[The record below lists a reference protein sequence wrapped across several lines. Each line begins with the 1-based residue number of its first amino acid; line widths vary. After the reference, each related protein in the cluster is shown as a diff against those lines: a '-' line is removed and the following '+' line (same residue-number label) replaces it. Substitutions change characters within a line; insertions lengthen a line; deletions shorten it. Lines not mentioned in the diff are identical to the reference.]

1 MPPISGQ
8 SLLVIGGSSGI
19 GAAVARLAAEQGVR
33 VSIASSN
40 PTRVANAV
48 AKIKAQASTPD
59 THIRG
64 FTIDLSLPDVEHRL
78 ERLLAETTADSRL
91 DHIVVTA
98 GRAAMLPIAR
108 TDREYM
114 LGQAQL
120 TLVVPALLAKLAPR
134 FLKPSYTSSL
144 VFCGGRLDLAPL
156 RVNVVHPGATET
168 EIWGP
173 TPEQRRATREF
184 FASTALLGKVG
195 TPEEVAE
202 ASPGSLRI
210 LKVASEHPDVA
221 TFLESRLAPDMYPL
235 LLQVRIATRHPVRL
249 AEALTAGETW
259 PELITRVKKTLEILA
274 QVGPEEAEIPAAE
287 FTMAT
292 GMPETLF
299 HVYITYAILRSKGVD
314 LGKKDVLIPFLPE
327 CVLNEL
333 PERRL
338 FE

>member
-8 SLLVIGGSSGI
+8 SLLIIGGSSGI

-40 PTRVANAV
+40 PTRVARAV
-48 AKIKAQASTPD
+48 TKIKSQASIPD
-59 THIRG
+59 THIQG
-64 FTIDLSLPDVEHRL
+64 FTIDLSRPDVEQRL
-78 ERLLAETTADSRL
+78 ETLLAETTVDSPL

-98 GRAAMLPIAR
+98 GRAAMLPI
-108 TDREYM
+108 TSTSREYM

-144 VFCGGRLDLAPL
+144 VFCGGRLGEKPMRGWPAAAAYAAGLDGLTRALALDLAPL

-173 TPEQRRATREF
+173 TPEQRRGTREF

-202 ASPGSLRI
+202 AFVYLLRDSNITGTSLH
-210 LKVASEHPDVA
+210 S
-221 TFLESRLAPDMYPL
+221 S
-235 LLQVRIATRHPVRL
+235 
-249 AEALTAGETW
+249 G
-259 PELITRVKKTLEILA
+259 
-274 QVGPEEAEIPAAE
+274 
-287 FTMAT
+287 
-292 GMPETLF
+292 
-299 HVYITYAILRSKGVD
+299 GV
-314 LGKKDVLIPFLPE
+314 LVQ
-327 CVLNEL
+327 
-333 PERRL
+333 
-338 FE
+338 

>member
-48 AKIKAQASTPD
+48 TKIQSQASIPD

-64 FTIDLSLPDVEHRL
+64 FTIDLSLPDVEQRL
-78 ERLLAETTADSRL
+78 ERLLTETTADSRL

-98 GRAAMLPIAR
+98 GRAAMLPITR

-120 TLVVPALLAKLAPR
+120 ALVVPALLAKLAPR

-144 VFCGGRLDLAPL
+144 VFCGGRLGEKPIKGWPAAAAYAAGLDGLTRALALDLAPL

-173 TPEQRRATREF
+173 TPEQRRGTREF

-202 ASPGSLRI
+202 AFVYLLKDSNITGTSLH
-210 LKVASEHPDVA
+210 S
-221 TFLESRLAPDMYPL
+221 S
-235 LLQVRIATRHPVRL
+235 
-249 AEALTAGETW
+249 G
-259 PELITRVKKTLEILA
+259 
-274 QVGPEEAEIPAAE
+274 
-287 FTMAT
+287 
-292 GMPETLF
+292 
-299 HVYITYAILRSKGVD
+299 GV
-314 LGKKDVLIPFLPE
+314 LVQ
-327 CVLNEL
+327 
-333 PERRL
+333 
-338 FE
+338 

>member
-48 AKIKAQASTPD
+48 AKVKSQASIPD

-64 FTIDLSLPDVEHRL
+64 FTIDLSLPDVERRL
-78 ERLLAETTADSRL
+78 ETLLAETTADSQL

-114 LGQAQL
+114 LDQAQL

-134 FLKPSYTSSL
+134 FLKPSYTSSV
-144 VFCGGRLDLAPL
+144 VFCGGRLGEKSIKGWPAAAAYAAGLDGLTRALALDLAPL

-168 EIWGP
+168 EIWRP
-173 TPEQRRATREF
+173 TPEQRRGTREF

-195 TPEEVAE
+195 TPEEAAE
-202 ASPGSLRI
+202 AFVYLLKNSNITGTSLH
-210 LKVASEHPDVA
+210 S
-221 TFLESRLAPDMYPL
+221 S
-235 LLQVRIATRHPVRL
+235 
-249 AEALTAGETW
+249 G
-259 PELITRVKKTLEILA
+259 
-274 QVGPEEAEIPAAE
+274 
-287 FTMAT
+287 
-292 GMPETLF
+292 
-299 HVYITYAILRSKGVD
+299 GV
-314 LGKKDVLIPFLPE
+314 LVE
-327 CVLNEL
+327 
-333 PERRL
+333 
-338 FE
+338 